1 LAGAA
6 SDIPDRVAIP
16 GRRLYGWGAFFRR
29 GFALTTATLLGGSGS
44 RAAQATPSVFPLAG
58 EFKFERGTKYPS
70 PSGNHYLI
78 FQTDGNLCVYTKD
91 ARFVWGL
98 NLVTKNFAQN
108 AAAIMQADGN
118 LATYDAKNGPIWTA
132 RTGGSPAGTKLTLD
146 PSGTL
151 QLVEPNGQAL
161 WSSQ

>member
-1 LAGAA
+1 MIGLGPEWR
-6 SDIPDRVAIP
+6 SGTKPPIQT
-16 GRRLYGWGAFFRR
+16 
-29 GFALTTATLLGGSGS
+29 LTTATLLGGSGS

-98 NLVTKNFAQN
+98 SS
-108 AAAIMQADGN
+108 
-118 LATYDAKNGPIWTA
+118 A
-132 RTGGSPAGTKLTLD
+132 RLNRTTS
-146 PSGTL
+146 
-151 QLVEPNGQAL
+151 
-161 WSSQ
+161 